1 MPFIA
6 FLGCDG
12 SGKSAVIAGVAAHL
26 RDKGESV
33 ELGHWR
39 PKPFSQKNTDSPA
52 AADDPHGQPPRGA
65 LGSALKLAWLWFN
78 WWIAWILFLRSDNRK
93 GFILFDRYHGDLI
106 IDPKRYRY
114 GGPMWL
120 AKLASALMP
129 QPDKVIFLDAD
140 PDILLSRKQE
150 VSREAL
156 LASRAKYESAGSSIP
171 HFTKVD
177 ASAALTLVIAQVLK
191 EIA

>member
-26 RDKGESV
+26 RDTGESV

-39 PKPFSQKNTDSPA
+39 PKPFSQKNTESPA

-65 LGSALKLAWLWFN
+65 LGSA
-78 WWIAWILFLRSDNRK
+78 
-93 GFILFDRYHGDLI
+93 
-106 IDPKRYRY
+106 
-114 GGPMWL
+114 
-120 AKLASALMP
+120 
-129 QPDKVIFLDAD
+129 

-177 ASAALTLVIAQVLK
+177 ASAALTSVIAQVLK